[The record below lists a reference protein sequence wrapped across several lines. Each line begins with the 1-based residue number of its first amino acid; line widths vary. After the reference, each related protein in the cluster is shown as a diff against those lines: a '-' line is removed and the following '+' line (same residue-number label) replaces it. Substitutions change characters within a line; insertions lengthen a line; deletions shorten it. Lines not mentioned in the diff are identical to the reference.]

1 MHTYSHLTLE
11 DLLEQLA
18 GSLLTKI
25 RAEPQRN
32 GSRHGYGL
40 WGWQGGEVLEIKTGW
55 SGYVE
60 REGFGKGWGIWER
73 PDWLSASLALPAALG
88 RVLRAAREREQPH
101 L

>member
-1 MHTYSHLTLE
+1 M
-11 DLLEQLA
+11 
-18 GSLLTKI
+18 G
-25 RAEPQRN
+25 
-32 GSRHGYGL
+32 HGTGTVC
-40 WGWQGGEVLEIKTGW
+40 GVGKEVRSWKLKLGW

-73 PDWLSASLALPAALG
+73 PDWLNASLALPAALG